1 MNANTVTASNGPTM
15 KYHCTVALAE
25 KTKGCKSM
33 FTIVFSLLVKNVTVI
48 SFVLD
53 IKIFSFI

>member
-1 MNANTVTASNGPTM
+1 MNANTVTASNGPTI

-33 FTIVFSLLVKNVTVI
+33 FMIVFSLFVKNVTAI
-48 SFVLD
+48 SSLLD
-53 IKIFSFI
+53 VKIFSFI

>member
-1 MNANTVTASNGPTM
+1 MNANTVTARNGPTM
-15 KYHCTVALAE
+15 KYHCRVALAE

-33 FTIVFSLLVKNVTVI
+33 FTIVFSLLVKNVAVI
-48 SFVLD
+48 TSLLD

>member
-1 MNANTVTASNGPTM
+1 MLILLQQAMGQQRSTTVQLPWL
-15 KYHCTVALAE
+15 K

-33 FTIVFSLLVKNVTVI
+33 FMIVFSLLVKNVTVI
-48 SFVLD
+48 SSLLD

>member
-15 KYHCTVALAE
+15 KYHCTVAWAE
-25 KTKGCKSM
+25 KTKGCKAM
-33 FTIVFSLLVKNVTVI
+33 FTIIFSLLVKNFIVI
-48 SFVLD
+48 SSLLD